1 MEDALQSIHQ
11 NPSPSGRSAPI
22 DIVPN
27 SSRQRYHTN
36 PTADDTSDE
45 DADASETDHFRDM
58 VGSVPR
64 HASSLSMRGGI
75 RMDRSRLGAGGA
87 RSLPPPRAPFLSS
100 QTDPN
105 DRLRR

>member
-1 MEDALQSIHQ
+1 MEEALQAIHQ
-11 NPSPSGRSAPI
+11 TPSPSGRSAPI

-36 PTADDTSDE
+36 PTNTDDTSDE
-45 DADASETDHFRDM
+45 DADAGETDLFRDM

-64 HASSLSMRGGI
+64 HASSLSMRGGSLI
-75 RMDRSRLGAGGA
+75 HRGRLGGGA

-105 DRLRR
+105 DRLHR